1 MPQSKIYNED
11 CITGMQHHIENE
23 SIDMVFT
30 DPPYGIERRK
40 NR

>member
-1 MPQSKIYNED
+1 MTQSRIYNED
-11 CITGMQHHIENE
+11 CIQGMHSHIESA

-30 DPPYGIERRK
+30 DPPYGI